1 MIKLSFK
8 RILLVKPRGKR
19 GLSFLYDVIPIGLE
33 YIAASIEK
41 EVDDAHIIDLELE
54 EQPFQY
60 FLDVFNPDLVG
71 ITMSATDH
79 NEGLRLAKITEKN
92 GATTVLGGYHPTAIP
107 DELLSH
113 PQVDIIVR
121 GEGEL
126 TMKEL
131 VQKGSP
137 EGVLGVSYK
146 KGKQII
152 HNPDRP
158 LIVDLD
164 SLPFPARHLRRQ
176 KDKNRMNHNSR
187 EFDVITMSRGCWGRC
202 SFCCEPYMSKGRM
215 RFRSPENIIKE
226 LFEIIAFH
234 NEKPLKILVTDPH
247 FMGDPKRV
255 DQLCDLLQ
263 RHELNIV
270 FSVMTRVDSVT
281 RHAELI
287 KKMCNSSI
295 LSYELGFESPNQKDL
310 NDVKKGITLDMQ
322 RKAAKILRNNCA
334 NVGGTFVIGLPDQ
347 SEEEIKRFPVYAKK
361 IGLMSCAFGIVTPFP
376 GTEFYDGLKKDDLII
391 ERDWA
396 KYDEMHSVFKLNPLD
411 GKRLEE
417 LESYC
422 FARFWTLNTFLDRAS
437 VLQKSSDDKI
447 SLKDFIDEI
456 IAKLRFATS
465 AGRDLRERELE
476 GHIKAFLGAIVDAET
491 EEKERKICMHKVV
504 EMSRFLKIL
513 GSQTIQITLM
523 YDSQAASYVIKTTNR
538 SVDYIKTISGKQGNA
553 TIDINIDLDEVFDS
567 SNSYSASNLLSYVF
581 LLKQAVNINGILNVL
596 RFCAALPI
604 DLGCSYLKDKFISD

>member
-1 MIKLSFK
+1 MPFK
-8 RILLVKPRGKR
+8 RIVLVKPRGRK

-33 YIAASIEK
+33 YIVASIEK
-41 EVDDAHIIDLELE
+41 EVDDVHIIDMELE
-54 EQPFQY
+54 DQPFQY
-60 FLDVFNPDLVG
+60 FLDVFDPDLVG

-79 NEGLRLAKITEKN
+79 NEGLRLAKITKKN

-137 EGVLGVSYK
+137 EGVLGVSFK

-158 LIVDLD
+158 LIRDLD

-176 KDKNRMNHNSR
+176 KDKSRMKSNGR

-215 RFRSPENIIKE
+215 RFRSPENTINE
-226 LFEIIAFH
+226 LFEIMAFH
-234 NEKPLKILVTDPH
+234 NEKPLRILVTDPH
-247 FMGDPKRV
+247 FMGDPERI

-263 RHELNIV
+263 EHKLDIV

-281 RHAELI
+281 RHPQLI
-287 KKMCNSSI
+287 KKMCNSGI

-322 RKAAKILRNNCA
+322 RKAVKILRDNGA
-334 NVGGTFVIGLPDQ
+334 NISGTFVIGLPSQD
-347 SEEEIKRFPVYAKK
+347 EEEIKRFPIYAKE
-361 IGLMSCAFGIVTPFP
+361 IGLMNCAFGIVTPFP
-376 GTEFYDGLKKDDLII
+376 GTEFYDGLKKDGLII
-391 ERDWA
+391 ERDWTR
-396 KYDEMHSVFKLNPLD
+396 YDEMHSVFKLNPLD

-422 FARFWTLNTFLDRAS
+422 MARFWTLNTFLDRAS

-447 SLKDFIDEI
+447 SLKDFMDEI
-456 IAKLRFATS
+456 IAKVSFAMS
-465 AGRDLRERELE
+465 AGGDLRKGELE
-476 GHIKAFLGAIVDAET
+476 GHIKAFFGAIVDAET
-491 EEKERKICMHKVV
+491 EEKERKICMHDVIG
-504 EMSRFLKIL
+504 MSKFLKIL
-513 GSQTIQITLM
+513 GSQTIQITLR
-523 YDSQAASYVIKTTNR
+523 YDSQAVSYVIITTNR
-538 SVDYIKTISGKQGNA
+538 SVDYIKTISGKQDDA
-553 TIDINIDLDEVFDS
+553 TMDINVDLDEVVDS
-567 SNSYSASNLLSYVF
+567 FNGYSPSNLLSYVF
-581 LLKQAVNINGILNVL
+581 LVKQAVNVNGLLNVL
-596 RFCAALPI
+596 KLCAALTT
-604 DLGCSYLKDKFISD
+604 DLGYSYLKDKFTGG

>member
-1 MIKLSFK
+1 MSFK
-8 RILLVKPRGKR
+8 RIVLVKPRGRK

-41 EVDDAHIIDLELE
+41 EVDDVHIIDMELE

-79 NEGLRLAKITEKN
+79 NEGLRLAKITKKN

-137 EGVLGVSYK
+137 EGVLGVSFK

-158 LIVDLD
+158 LIGDLD

-176 KDKNRMNHNSR
+176 KDKSRMNSNGG

-234 NEKPLKILVTDPH
+234 NEKPLQIFVTDPH

-263 RHELNIV
+263 KHELNIL
-270 FSVMTRVDSVT
+270 FSVMTRVDSIS
-281 RHAELI
+281 RFPELI
-287 KKMCNSSI
+287 KKMCNSGI
-295 LSYELGFESPNQKDL
+295 LSYELGFESPDQKDL
-310 NDVKKGITLDMQ
+310 NDIRKGITLDMQ

-334 NVGGTFVIGLPDQ
+334 NVCGTFVIGLPDQ

-361 IGLMSCAFGIVTPFP
+361 IGLMNCAFGIVTPFP

-391 ERDWA
+391 ERDWT

-411 GKRLEE
+411 GKGLEE

-422 FARFWTLNTFLDRAS
+422 MARFWTLNTFLDRAS

-447 SLKDFIDEI
+447 SLKDFIDDI
-456 IAKLRFATS
+456 IAKVEFAKN
-465 AGRDLRERELE
+465 AGYDLREGELE

-491 EEKERKICMHKVV
+491 EEKERKICIPDVV

-513 GSQTIQITLM
+513 GSQTIQITLR
-523 YDSQAASYVIKTTNR
+523 YDSQVVSYVIKTTNR

-553 TIDINIDLDEVFDS
+553 TIDINIDLDEVVDS
-567 SNSYSASNLLSYVF
+567 FNGYSASNLLSYVF
-581 LLKQAVNINGILNVL
+581 LLKRAVNINGILNVL
-596 RFCAALPI
+596 RLCAALTT
-604 DLGCSYLKDKFISD
+604 DLGCSYLKDKFTGD